1 MYIYI
6 HTYTYIAYTHIHIY
20 THVLSDRDSIVANG
34 EKEEKSE
41 RIEEREANNLYREE

>member
-1 MYIYI
+1 M
-6 HTYTYIAYTHIHIY
+6 H

-41 RIEEREANNLYREE
+41 RIEEKEANTYIEKSKGDR